1 MKFRLIL
8 VAGLVALAGCGTG
21 DGSPSTAGAP
31 LSPVPQSATGA
42 PASAEYNDAD
52 VMFLQMMAAHNDQG
66 VEIVK
71 LVHAK
76 QAQQQ
81 PLKDLAAA
89 IEATQQSETS
99 DLRNRLKAWGKP
111 ETGSV
116 DPHAHHHHGGDGLT
130 DKGLLEALSK
140 KDGPEFTL
148 DFVDILVAHQHN
160 GVALARTEL
169 KDGKNPDS
177 KAFAQRVVDSRTG
190 EVQQLRALVPGQ

>member
-1 MKFRLIL
+1 MRLGLIL

-31 LSPVPQSATGA
+31 ISPLPQSATGA

-52 VMFLQMMAAHNDQG
+52 VMFLQMMIAHNAQG

-76 QAQQQ
+76 QAQQPQ
-81 PLKDLAAA
+81 LKDLAAA
-89 IEATQQSETS
+89 IEATQQTETT
-99 DLRNRLKAWGKP
+99 DMRNWLKSWGKP
-111 ETGSV
+111 ETGSM

-130 DKGLLEALSK
+130 DKGLLDALSK
-140 KDGPEFTL
+140 KDGKEFTL
-148 DFVDILVAHQHN
+148 DFADIFVAHQHN

-169 KDGKNPDS
+169 KDGKNPES
-177 KAFAQRVVDSRTG
+177 KALAQRIMDSRTG
-190 EVQQLRALVPGQ
+190 EVQQIRTLVPG